1 MKVIA
6 YLNFDGQC
14 EAAFKYYERLLGGK
28 IEAML
33 TFGSTPAA
41 EGVPPTYV
49 DKIMHALLVL
59 GPGQELMASD
69 SPPGRHQSPKGM
81 HVSLM
86 VPSIAEGERIF
97 RGLADGGTVEMPFEQ
112 TFWAPRFGMVVDRY
126 GTPWMVNVE
135 PAA

>member
-1 MKVIA
+1 MKLVA

-28 IEAML
+28 IEALL

-41 EGVPPTYV
+41 ADVPPTHV
-49 DKIMHALLVL
+49 DKIMHARLVL
-59 GPGQELMASD
+59 APGQELMGSD
-69 SPPGRHQSPKGM
+69 SPPGRHESPKGM
-81 HVSLM
+81 HVSLLL
-86 VPSIAEGERIF
+86 PSIAEGERIF

-135 PAA
+135 AAA